1 MLMQPTWANAGC
13 TVMVRLLLLTLK
25 NFGGLRMMFH
35 LKKAAAILVVALSLI
50 NGSPAFTQSATPSQ
64 KTQINDRELRA
75 FVKTYVETQN
85 IRREYEPSI
94 AKSSDPNRTQ
104 RLHKS
109 ANEELKDA
117 LERNDLTVEQYNRIF
132 ARVNNDPPLREKV
145 LKMVEQERMKSTGK
159 QPQAR

>member
-1 MLMQPTWANAGC
+1 MNSYGKLAP
-13 TVMVRLLLLTLK
+13 
-25 NFGGLRMMFH
+25 
-35 LKKAAAILVVALSLI
+35 VVFVLFLSFTDLALAFAQS
-50 NGSPAFTQSATPSQ
+50 SPPAQKSQ
-64 KTQINDRELRA
+64 IDDRELRA

-85 IRREYEPSI
+85 IRREYEPPL

-117 LERNDLTVEQYNRIF
+117 LDRNNLTVEQYNRVF
-132 ARVNNDPPLREKV
+132 ARVNNDPPLRENV

-159 QPQAR
+159 QSRAR